1 MEPSTCPLRGLDY
14 NGSVTDVRGTKARND
29 FSWNILRSILEGLSP
44 IDLPALALMN
54 REEANQFLLQYGY
67 DMDDEEDREV
77 AWRVHLEALAFTKRY
92 LCVGPGDERETL
104 VVPADIERPTDLR
117 DLLVWASDRDG
128 SERQAWACALLR
140 VMHTISHVNNT
151 LRSEFFPEI
160 KRQILDRFKQHV
172 HQDSEGRLT
181 LGRGP
186 LSVPLLDIFYKEEKS
201 RDSLIL
207 KLLHKPHNVA
217 EIIHDRLGVKM
228 VTPTRMDAL
237 LALRYMRQNHLILFA
252 NVTPGRSR
260 NTLVNL
266 ERFRALY
273 ESLTSGL
280 ADLTEERRDQQFRNQ
295 IHEST
300 LEMDELMSK
309 LDNPFTSPDYRS
321 IQFTAQQ
328 LVKVENPGYLR
339 ARRMRVQLEKYHLG
353 PDLEGLLRELEGPQE
368 ERELRIFF
376 PLEVQ
381 ILDEENY
388 RRTQEGPASHSDY
401 KKRQVQAARHRVLG
415 PLLELAG
422 KGEIRSTLEPAVAR
436 DPWARG

>member
-1 MEPSTCPLRGLDY
+1 MQMQEIGKPACPTGALGY
-14 NGSVTDVRGTKARND
+14 NGVVTEFPGSRTRNN
-29 FSWNILRSILEGLSP
+29 FSWEILRFILDGLSP
-44 IDLPALALMN
+44 IDLPALAVMD
-54 REEANQFLLQYGY
+54 REEAHQFLLHYGY
-67 DMDDEEDREV
+67 DLDDDEDRDV
-77 AWRVHLEALAFTKRY
+77 AWRIHIEAVAFIKRYFCPEDDGSGEALI
-92 LCVGPGDERETL
+92 L
-104 VVPADIERPTDLR
+104 PADVERPTDLR
-117 DLLVWASDRDG
+117 DLLVWASDRNRT
-128 SERQAWACALLR
+128 ERQAWACALLR
-140 VMHTISHVNNT
+140 VMHTISHINNT

-172 HQDSEGRLT
+172 HQDGEGRLS

-228 VTPTRMDAL
+228 VTPTRLDAL
-237 LALRYMRQNHLILFA
+237 LALRYLRQNHLIMFA

-266 ERFRALY
+266 EHFRSLY
-273 ESLTSGL
+273 EELTDGFK
-280 ADLTEERRDQQFRNQ
+280 DLTEEGRDQRFLHQLQEHSLGVAGLDSR
-295 IHEST
+295 
-300 LEMDELMSK
+300 LE
-309 LDNPFTSPDYRS
+309 NPFTSPDYRS
-321 IQFTAQQ
+321 IQFTVQQ

-339 ARRMRVQLEKYHLG
+339 ARRMRVHLEKYHLG

-381 ILDEENY
+381 ILDEENH
-388 RRTQEGPASHSDY
+388 RRSQEGGASHSDY
-401 KKRQVQAARHRVLG
+401 KKRQLRAARQRVLG
-415 PLLELAG
+415 PLLKRERAG
-422 KGEIRSTLEPAVAR
+422 APTPA
-436 DPWARG
+436 

>member
-1 MEPSTCPLRGLDY
+1 MHMQETRGSACPSRALGY
-14 NGSVTDVRGTKARND
+14 NEDVTEIPGSRVRNN
-29 FSWNILRSILEGLSP
+29 FSWEILRFILDGLSP
-44 IDLPALALMN
+44 IDLPALAVMD
-54 REEANQFLLQYGY
+54 REEAHQFLLHYGY
-67 DMDDEEDREV
+67 DLEDDEDRDV
-77 AWRVHLEALAFTKRY
+77 AWRIHIEAVAFIKRYFCPEGDGSGEALV
-92 LCVGPGDERETL
+92 LPVE
-104 VVPADIERPTDLR
+104 IERPTDLR
-117 DLLVWASDRDG
+117 DLLVWASDRNG
-128 SERQAWACALLR
+128 SERQAWSCALLR

-172 HQDSEGRLT
+172 HQDGEGRLS

-228 VTPTRMDAL
+228 VTPTRLDAL
-237 LALRYMRQNHLILFA
+237 LALRYLRQNHLIMFA

-266 ERFRALY
+266 EHFRSLY
-273 ESLTSGL
+273 EELTGGFK
-280 ADLTEERRDQQFRNQ
+280 DLTEEGRDQRFLHLLQEHSLAGLDSR
-295 IHEST
+295 
-300 LEMDELMSK
+300 LE
-309 LDNPFTSPDYRS
+309 NPFTSPDYRS
-321 IQFTAQQ
+321 IQFTVQQ

-339 ARRMRVQLEKYHLG
+339 ARRMRVHLEKYHLG

-381 ILDEENY
+381 ILDEENH
-388 RRTQEGPASHSDY
+388 RRSQEGAASHTDY
-401 KKRQVQAARHRVLG
+401 KLRQLQAARQRVLG
-415 PLLELAG
+415 PLLRRERAG
-422 KGEIRSTLEPAVAR
+422 TPAPA
-436 DPWARG
+436 